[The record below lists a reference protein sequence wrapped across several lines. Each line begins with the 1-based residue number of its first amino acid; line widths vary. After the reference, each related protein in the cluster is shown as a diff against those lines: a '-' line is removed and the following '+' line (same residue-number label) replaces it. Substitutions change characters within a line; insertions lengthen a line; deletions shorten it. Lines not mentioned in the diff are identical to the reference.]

1 MKKIGTI
8 FLALLITFLPS
19 AFAQVGEKTIDSE
32 LVLVSPGMV
41 VDWHFEDKVLLDG
54 LYRGMLEP
62 DETTSEHVWA
72 GQGCINDYCFSEE
85 GGSPDPVIQGSSLRC
100 QMRFFVPSD
109 FSGEDPVSARLR
121 IMDPSGQDFGNGMLY
136 MMLVKPVKA
145 YFVAGEK
152 PVLVREI
159 DMDGCTPG
167 KTISEKAMTAKT
179 APTIVS
185 GNMMIPFRLLGEII
199 GAEVG
204 WNNSIGEASYIM
216 GPKKVLLKKGIDKA
230 RLVYPN
236 LEKTLAMSTAPV
248 NIKGNIMVPLRFV
261 STALGGS
268 VEWDQ
273 FTNTAIVTFP
283 GCSN

>member
-1 MKKIGTI
+1 MKKLILFLLVFVLIFPCGTH
-8 FLALLITFLPS
+8 
-19 AFAQVGEKTIDSE
+19 AQIGEKIIDSE
-32 LVLVSPGMV
+32 LALVSPGMV
-41 VDWHFEDKVLLDG
+41 VDWRFEGKVLLDG
-54 LYRGMLEP
+54 FYKGVLEP
-62 DETTSEHVWA
+62 DGTTAGHVWA
-72 GQGCINDYCFSEE
+72 GQGCVNDYCFSEE
-85 GGSPDPVIQGSSLRC
+85 GGSPDPIIQGSSLRC

-109 FSGEDPVSARLR
+109 FSGEDPVSAKLR
-121 IMDPSGQDFGNGMLY
+121 IVDPSGQDFGSGILY

-159 DMDGCTPG
+159 EMDGCTPG
-167 KTISEKAMTAKT
+167 KTISEKTMTAKT

-199 GAEVG
+199 DAEVG
-204 WNNSIGEASYIM
+204 WNNSIGEASYVM

-236 LEKTLAMSTAPV
+236 LEKTLAMSAAPV

-283 GCSN
+283 GCSS